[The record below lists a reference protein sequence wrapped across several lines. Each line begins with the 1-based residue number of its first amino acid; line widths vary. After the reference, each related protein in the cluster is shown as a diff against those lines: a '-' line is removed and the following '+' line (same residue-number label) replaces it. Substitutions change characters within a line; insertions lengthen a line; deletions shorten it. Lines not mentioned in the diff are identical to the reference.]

1 MHSVESVVPPAS
13 RSVMNGRNESI
24 FRVATVRLWVITAA
38 MSCSTW
44 KQQTYAADDKMH
56 TDTNTHIEQL
66 CSCYFGV
73 FKESV
78 LSAGHGLWHQIFQQK
93 LVATEFKKGQT
104 CLSTRDKA
112 EMLKLETVK
121 EQSLHL
127 CVKFKFTEYF
137 EHVCGHSSRLS
148 STQISHLI
156 LNKVVKSGRTA
167 HTGAHGGISRGNTFT
182 A

>member
-1 MHSVESVVPPAS
+1 MHSVESVVPPV
-13 RSVMNGRNESI
+13 RGSVMNGRNESI

-78 LSAGHGLWHQIFQQK
+78 LSAVHGLWHQIFQQK
-93 LVATEFKKGQT
+93 LVATEFKKGQA
-104 CLSTRDKA
+104 CFSTRDKA

-127 CVKFKFTEYF
+127 CVKFKFLVLWACLWSLF
-137 EHVCGHSSRLS
+137 PS
-148 STQISHLI
+148 LI
-156 LNKVVKSGRTA
+156 YTNITLDT
-167 HTGAHGGISRGNTFT
+167 
-182 A
+182 